1 MRELAGAPPRLVR
14 RLVGALLLVAPP
26 ARGRY
31 PALGAIFGVSFA
43 ASRFATHGA
52 QTSRTPWPLGTLP
65 FPVRLLME
73 TLLPVALPL
82 PVAPLLRLP
91 CFLVP
96 VLLLAAAAHGAPP
109 TPPCGHVGALPPFVR
124 RLVAD
129 FAAWRPSAIDRC
141 SVPCGAL

>member
-1 MRELAGAPPRLVR
+1 MRELARAPPRLVR
-14 RLVGALLLVAPP
+14 RLMGALLLVAPP

-31 PALGAIFGVSFA
+31 PALGAVFRVSFA

-52 QTSRTPWPLGTLP
+52 PTSRTPWPLGALP

-82 PVAPLLRLP
+82 PVAPLLRVP

-96 VLLLAAAAHGAPP
+96 VLPLLLLLLLMGLRCRLRLGPW
-109 TPPCGHVGALPPFVR
+109 AL
-124 RLVAD
+124 L
-129 FAAWRPSAIDRC
+129 RPLCNGSW
-141 SVPCGAL
+141 ALCCL